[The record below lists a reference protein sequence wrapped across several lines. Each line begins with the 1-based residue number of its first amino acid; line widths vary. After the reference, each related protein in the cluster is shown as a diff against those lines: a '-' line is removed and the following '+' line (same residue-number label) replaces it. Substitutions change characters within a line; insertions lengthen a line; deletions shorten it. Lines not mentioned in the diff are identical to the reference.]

1 MTECIEQDIFVV
13 HVCVFLYTYINI
25 YIGIYIYREVWGQD
39 SSRHKTF
46 ILWEGINL
54 SMTFHFH
61 LTFQKT
67 WLNSISWHCNWFS
80 PKDHLSENKLG
91 LDLEVYILWLLHSNW
106 YFKRSP
112 PFQKYFWEYQ
122 GKKKPQQLRQESLA
136 FCQYIILAKLV
147 SWKIN
152 F

>member
-1 MTECIEQDIFVV
+1 MPSQE
-13 HVCVFLYTYINI
+13 HI
-25 YIGIYIYREVWGQD
+25 YISFNLSLIINLSSWRSGCHDRMHWTGHICCMCACVCIHIHKYIIGIEIHIDIGTGIYIYGEVWGQD

-80 PKDHLSENKLG
+80 PKEHLSENKLS
-91 LDLEVYILWLLHSNW
+91 LDLEVYISRLLHV
-106 YFKRSP
+106 
-112 PFQKYFWEYQ
+112 YQ
-122 GKKKPQQLRQESLA
+122 
-136 FCQYIILAKLV
+136 LV
-147 SWKIN
+147 